1 MASTIRY
8 GNGLSSGTPDPFEL
22 SFPLP
27 HAPGS
32 RIHLHL
38 TNLRTSLLLFFTTTS
53 GETASTAASL
63 GSFVYAMPNRTNR
76 AAPSLSTPLYTQ
88 SSTLDFATRLAKVLA
103 KRVGK
108 PVYVGNSISFAAAG
122 MGGTVEEEMEA
133 FKRCVEVVV
142 GVLEMEA
149 EREGRKGVDEV

>member
-1 MASTIRY
+1 
-8 GNGLSSGTPDPFEL
+8 
-22 SFPLP
+22 
-27 HAPGS
+27 
-32 RIHLHL
+32 
-38 TNLRTSLLLFFTTTS
+38 
-53 GETASTAASL
+53 
-63 GSFVYAMPNRTNR
+63 MPNRTNR